1 MKIGFIGLGKMG
13 KGLVLSMREKGIE
26 VLAWNRTPNEVAN
39 VDSVEEMVKQ
49 LESGKRVIWLM
60 LPAGEVV
67 DSMIARIRPLLN
79 AGDLM
84 IDGGNS
90 NYKDDMWRGSE
101 LAKQGVLYM
110 DVGVSGGPKG
120 AREGACLMI
129 GGDRVKYEELM
140 DIWQAVSASDSYQYF
155 GNIGAGH
162 FAKMVH
168 NGIEYGM
175 MQAIAE
181 GAAVLHASKFNFD
194 LVNVFKLYNHNSVI
208 TSRLVGWT
216 GEALAEDPKLEN
228 ISSKIDHTGE
238 GEWTVDAAWE
248 LGVEVPII
256 KESLEVRK
264 RSSASSESFRDKA
277 VSAMRGKFGGHKV
290 AK

>member
-216 GEALAEDPKLEN
+216 GEA
-228 ISSKIDHTGE
+228 
-238 GEWTVDAAWE
+238 
-248 LGVEVPII
+248 
-256 KESLEVRK
+256 
-264 RSSASSESFRDKA
+264 
-277 VSAMRGKFGGHKV
+277 
-290 AK
+290 